1 MKRTAQSFWCAVSLF
16 VFAATTCYSQENARA
31 DLKPYLVFEKTAS
44 PDGRYAIAWGLP
56 KHPDVWAKVC
66 EFDRKAAA
74 GSELNDED
82 SQEGNQEVFQR
93 VVDVAED
100 VENYVV
106 DLREGK
112 IVHKLQGRRGPESEP
127 EYFVAANTRPNRHDL
142 EVVWA
147 NTGRFVLINHTYRW
161 DCVTFCAL
169 PVDDKHVGPELDLNK
184 PLGDAVRRF
193 VAKSLPAGSGYSK
206 KDLNI
211 SFSDLKQ
218 SGDAN
223 FSTHSEAVIGK
234 DWSSDGADVEFAI
247 SSVNDRLTLKIRA
260 VHRSR

>member
-1 MKRTAQSFWCAVSLF
+1 MKRTAQRFLF
-16 VFAATTCYSQENARA
+16 ALSPLVLATATCYSQENAQA
-31 DLKPYLVFEKTAS
+31 GLKPYLVFEETAS

-66 EFDRKAAA
+66 EFDREAPA
-74 GSELNDED
+74 GSDLKDED
-82 SQEGNQEVFQR
+82 SKEGSEEVFQR

-112 IVHKLQGRRGPESEP
+112 IVHKLQCMRGPESEP
-127 EYFVAANTRPNRHDL
+127 EYFVAASNRPNRHHL

-147 NTGRFVLINHTYRW
+147 NTGKFVLINHTYRW

-169 PVDDKHVGPELDLNK
+169 PVDDKHVGPALDLNK

-193 VAKSLPAGSGYSK
+193 VAKSFPAGSGYSK

-218 SGDAN
+218 FGDAK
-223 FSTHSEAVIGK
+223 FSTHSEAVMGK
-234 DWSSDGADVEFAI
+234 DWSSDGADLEFAI
-247 SSVNDRLTLKIRA
+247 TSVNDRLTLKIRA

>member
-1 MKRTAQSFWCAVSLF
+1 LATA
-16 VFAATTCYSQENARA
+16 TCRSQENAPA
-31 DLKPYLVFEKTAS
+31 GPKPYLVFEQTAS
-44 PDGRYAIAWGLP
+44 PDGHYAIAWGLP

-66 EFDRKAAA
+66 ELDSEAPA
-74 GSELNDED
+74 GSDLKGED
-82 SQEGNQEVFQR
+82 SQEGNEEVFQR

-112 IVHKLQGRRGPESEP
+112 IVHKLQSARGPESEP
-127 EYFVAANTRPNRHDL
+127 EYFVAASTHPNRHDL

-147 NTGRFVLINHTYRW
+147 NTGKFVLINHTYRW
-161 DCVTFCAL
+161 DCVTFRAL
-169 PVDDKHVGPELDLNK
+169 PVEDKHVGPELDLNK

-193 VAKSLPAGSGYSK
+193 IAKSFPAGSGYSK

-218 SGDAN
+218 VSDAS
-223 FSTHSEAVIGK
+223 FSAHSEAVIGK
-234 DWSSDGADVEFAI
+234 EWSSDGADLEFAI
-247 SSVNDRLTLKIRA
+247 IPVNDRLTLKIGT